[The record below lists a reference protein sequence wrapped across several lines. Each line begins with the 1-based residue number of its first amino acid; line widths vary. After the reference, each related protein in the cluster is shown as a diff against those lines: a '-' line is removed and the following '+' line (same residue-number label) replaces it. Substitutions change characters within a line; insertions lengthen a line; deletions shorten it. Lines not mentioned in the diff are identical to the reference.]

1 MASLRGKVAVVTGA
15 SSGIGAA
22 AAHALARKGARVVLA
37 ARRLDRLE
45 AVCAQLGAAEDHC
58 LAVKADVTRE
68 DDVERLFRVAAEQ
81 FGRIDILVNSAG
93 RGLQKPL
100 AETTYDEWL
109 SVIHAN
115 LTSVY
120 ACTRAAAIHMAA
132 AGARGHII
140 TVASISALYSAPGYA
155 AYCAAKHGVLGFQR
169 AARWELRRQGIKVS
183 TLFPARVNTEFF
195 EHYDR
200 GPSRWQLLPAHY
212 LGDYIAAVASGSLLV
227 RLGAR
232 LALLVKRAYSMVAAP
247 AAS

>member
-1 MASLRGKVAVVTGA
+1 MASLRGKVAVITGA

-22 AAHALARKGARVVLA
+22 AAQALARKGARVVLA

-45 AVCAQLGAAEDHC
+45 AVCAQLGVATDRC
-58 LAVKADVTRE
+58 LAVKADETRE
-68 DDVERLFRVAAEQ
+68 DEVKQLLDVADEQ

-100 AETTYDEWL
+100 AETSYDEWL

-120 ACTRAAAIHMAA
+120 ACTRAAAIRMAA
-132 AGARGHII
+132 AGVRGHII
-140 TVASISALYSAPGYA
+140 TVASISAFYSAPGYA

-195 EHYDR
+195 EHYSR
-200 GPSRWQLLPAHY
+200 EPSPWQLLPAHY
-212 LGDYIAAVASGSLLV
+212 LGAYIAAVASGSLLV
-227 RLGAR
+227 RLIAR
-232 LALLVKRAYSMVAAP
+232 LELLAKRIYSMVAAP